1 MTNGKFT
8 ALSKELMSSTGTF
21 AARLNSTR
29 VNQTKLTSLAFPDS
43 VAPRRRS
50 VHGVPRYNDLDFWLI
65 TMRRHMLL
73 SLLLLSL
80 QKASGFLAS
89 SPGLVGSSSRA
100 PPRQRQLLMKA
111 VRKVNTAEF
120 EAEIQDCS
128 TPIVVDIYAVW
139 CGPCQLMAPQL
150 EKVAA
155 EYGDKCRFLKID
167 SDEEPEVASVLKI
180 NGLPTI
186 LFINDMSVVA
196 RAEGMLMAKELQEL
210 TDHHFFA
217 GPAPKI
223 EGLA

>member
-1 MTNGKFT
+1 MFCLG
-8 ALSKELMSSTGTF
+8 F
-21 AARLNSTR
+21 AGLDG
-29 VNQTKLTSLAFPDS
+29 LANLVISFAMQIN
-43 VAPRRRS
+43 V
-50 VHGVPRYNDLDFWLI
+50 
-65 TMRRHMLL
+65 LL

-217 GPAPKI
+217 GPAPMI